1 MKNVL
6 VLGAGQLARMM
17 NLAGAP
23 LNIDVKAFDVRSDK
37 VVHPVAPQHSY
48 GDLALGIKNSAVITA
63 EFEHIAHNILAECQS
78 SGNLYPSSHAIK
90 IGGDRRLEK
99 KLLASCQV
107 ANAKHVIVES
117 KVDFDNVLKQLSL
130 PIIFK
135 SALEGYDGKGQWRMK
150 SAEQADVLWQ
160 EMSAFIANATSSV
173 PQGIVAEQMVPFDR
187 EVSLVGARNTL
198 GEIAVYPLTENH
210 HDNGILS
217 VSIASPSDEKL
228 QAQAK
233 KVFTALAEKL
243 DYVGVLAIEFFQV
256 GDELLVNE
264 IAPRVHNS
272 GHWTQQGADTCQFEN
287 HLRAIC
293 GLPLGNTALIRPT
306 AMINIIGE
314 DSVPNELLA
323 IPSVNVHWYGKEKRS
338 GRKMGH
344 INVSGNSEQELA
356 QRLVQLSELLNPSA
370 FSLLADF
377 SRNYLATVNTN

>member
-23 LNIDVKAFDVRSDK
+23 LNIDVKAFDVRTDK
-37 VVHPVAPQHSY
+37 VVHPVAPEHSY
-48 GDLALGIKNSAVITA
+48 GDLASGINNSEVITA
-63 EFEHIAHNILAECQS
+63 EFEHIAHNILATCET
-78 SGNLYPSSHAIK
+78 SGNLYPSGQAIK

-99 KLLASCQV
+99 NLLESCNV
-107 ANAKHVIVES
+107 PNAKHVIVET
-117 KVDFDNVLKQLSL
+117 KADFDNVLNQLSL

-150 SAEQADVLWQ
+150 SADQADALWL
-160 EMSAFIANATSSV
+160 EMSEFIANATSSV

-187 EVSLVGARNTL
+187 EVSLVGARSTN

-217 VSIASPSDEKL
+217 VSIASPHGKALQEK
-228 QAQAK
+228 AK
-233 KVFTALAEKL
+233 EVFTALAVKL
-243 DYVGVLAIEFFQV
+243 DYVGILAIEFFQV
-256 GDELLVNE
+256 GDDLLVNE

-287 HLRAIC
+287 HLRAIL

-306 AMINIIGE
+306 AMIKIIGE
-314 DSVPNELLA
+314 DTVSDDILA
-323 IPSVNVHWYGKEKRS
+323 IPSANVHWYGKEKRA

-344 INVSGNSEQELA
+344 INISGDNEKELA
-356 QRLVQLSELLNPSA
+356 ERLVQLTALLNKESFA
-370 FSLLADF
+370 ELHRFTT
-377 SRNYLATVNTN
+377 NYSTSS